1 MSGKFLL
8 MTIGLPRSGKTAWV
22 KRNLNPEDVVVS
34 GDEIRKIVYG
44 QRFWQDGETLMLAI
58 SSLFMRM
65 LMEQGKTII
74 VDECNVTRKCREPIL
89 EMAKRYGYYAIGA
102 IFPTSKEECLRRADI
117 TNDDIIKPVIER
129 MAANYQAPELYEGFD
144 ELVQVQPDDRLRLL
158 TAHIPILGDS
168 WRCEKNV
175 LRTLSL

>member
-1 MSGKFLL
+1 MSNKFLL
-8 MTIGLPRSGKTAWV
+8 MTIGLPRSGKTTWV
-22 KRNLNPEDVVVS
+22 KRNLNPEDVIVS

-44 QRFWQDGETLMLAI
+44 QRFWEDGETLMLAI

-102 IFPTSKEECLRRADI
+102 IFPTPKEECLRRADI

-129 MAANYQAPELYEGFD
+129 MAANYQAPELDEGFD
-144 ELVQVQPDDRLRLL
+144 ELVQVQPDDRLRFL
-158 TAHIPILGDS
+158 TAKDPDRIEQVKSLGEHYT
-168 WRCEKNV
+168 W
-175 LRTLSL
+175 

>member
-102 IFPTSKEECLRRADI
+102 IFPTPKEECLRRADI

>member
-1 MSGKFLL
+1 MSDKFLL
-8 MTIGLPRSGKTAWV
+8 MTIGLPRSGKTTWV

-44 QRFWQDGETLMLAI
+44 QRFWEDGETLMLAI

-74 VDECNVTRKCREPIL
+74 VDECNVTRKCREPVL

-102 IFPTSKEECLRRADI
+102 IFPTPKEECLRRADI

-129 MAANYQAPELYEGFD
+129 MAANYQAPELDEGFD

-168 WRCEKNV
+168 WRGEKNV

>member
-1 MSGKFLL
+1 
-8 MTIGLPRSGKTAWV
+8 
-22 KRNLNPEDVVVS
+22 
-34 GDEIRKIVYG
+34 
-44 QRFWQDGETLMLAI
+44 
-58 SSLFMRM
+58 
-65 LMEQGKTII
+65 MEQGKTII

-102 IFPTSKEECLRRADI
+102 IFPTPKEECLRRADI

-129 MAANYQAPELYEGFD
+129 MAANYQAPELDEGFD

-175 LRTLSL
+175 LRALSL

>member
-1 MSGKFLL
+1 MSDKFLL
-8 MTIGLPRSGKTAWV
+8 MTIGLPRSGKTTWV
-22 KRNLNPEDVVVS
+22 KRNRNPEDVVVS

-44 QRFWQDGETLMLAI
+44 QRFWEDGETLMLAI

-65 LMEQGKTII
+65 LMEQGKIII

-102 IFPTSKEECLRRADI
+102 IFPTPKEECLRRADI

-129 MAANYQAPELYEGFD
+129 MAADYQAPELDEGFD